1 MFTGIIQATG
11 RLERREPSGAGARLT
26 IATPRPLARL
36 ALGESVAVNGACL
49 TVVRRAGARFMAD
62 VSPETLARTTLGRL
76 PLGRR
81 LNVERALKL
90 GDRLGGHIVQGH
102 VDGVGRLD
110 AITPNGDW
118 LAYRFSA
125 PRAVWPYL
133 VEKGAIA
140 VDGVSLTVFACRAA
154 LFTVALIPHT
164 LAVTTLADLKPG
176 ERVNLEAD
184 VLLKQIRGML
194 RARRPVVG

>member
-1 MFTGIIQATG
+1 VATGSTAASSKRLRRASATRGSGASSTARSRSSRGVFTGIIQATAH
-11 RLERREPSGAGARLT
+11 LERREPSGAGARLT

-76 PLGRR
+76 PL
-81 LNVERALKL
+81 
-90 GDRLGGHIVQGH
+90 
-102 VDGVGRLD
+102 
-110 AITPNGDW
+110 
-118 LAYRFSA
+118 
-125 PRAVWPYL
+125 
-133 VEKGAIA
+133 
-140 VDGVSLTVFACRAA
+140 
-154 LFTVALIPHT
+154 T

-176 ERVNLEAD
+176 DRVNLEAD

>member
-1 MFTGIIQATG
+1 MFTGIVEELGTVATAARG
-11 RLERREPSGAGARLT
+11 GRVARLEVRAR
-26 IATPRPLARL
+26 ATLEETAVGGSL
-36 ALGESVAVNGACL
+36 AVNGACL
-49 TVVRRAGARFMAD
+49 TIVERRPDGF
-62 VSPETLARTTLGRL
+62 VFELGPETLARTTLGRL
-76 PLGRR
+76 PIGRR
-81 LNVERALKL
+81 LNLERALKL
-90 GDRLGGHIVQGH
+90 GDRLGGHVVQGH
-102 VDGVGRLD
+102 VDAVGRLE

-176 ERVNLEAD
+176 DRVNLEAD